1 MLPCRTML
9 EVCLVLIFAGDDAD
23 EEAGAFDV
31 STIKGKLAKR
41 AAAGAKRG
49 KKVVEEKKK
58 KDEAK
63 KPKQKVHPTLF
74 HRLKSILGMELWD
87 DHW

>member
-1 MLPCRTML
+1 MTG
-9 EVCLVLIFAGDDAD
+9 VSVGDDAD

-41 AAAGAKRG
+41 AVAGAKRG

-63 KPKQKVHPTLF
+63 KPKQKVHPAPIT
-74 HRLKSILGMELWD
+74 HNDGRLC
-87 DHW
+87 